1 MSSDTAP
8 LQAPLAGLRVLETAT
23 GVAGPYAARLLAML
37 GADVVK
43 VEPPDGDPART
54 QPIDD
59 APLDGLSPLFI
70 HLNAGKRN
78 ASSVPD
84 DWPELIID
92 DRVRVDIP
100 PPWFGEGGPAVVS
113 VTPWGIDGPRA
124 GLIADELIVQ
134 AESGF
139 LGFNRDAD
147 DLPLRLP
154 GWPAQYMAGSV
165 AAVGAMGALRDG
177 VGHMDVSWL
186 AAFLTSVEL
195 AYADALHCE
204 RRREPVG
211 AHPPTAFP
219 SGAIPCADGF
229 VAPGSIRAVD
239 WEMQCLFYER
249 PDLIEDPEYTSRQRR
264 VAHID
269 ELWEIITP
277 WYSARTKREIFQLA
291 LDTPWAV
298 GMVMTPTDA
307 IDDPHLTERNF
318 LRPTES
324 AAGTVQAIGT
334 LWRGEGLE
342 PGAMRLSERAG
353 DSPPELPAT
362 SVAGSDAGSLERLD
376 GLRVLEMTVAWAGPY
391 VGNLLTPLGV
401 EVVKL
406 EAQAP
411 FDGWRALRPY
421 DHGMR
426 PGQKEMVDDNRFFEA
441 SGLFNSLNRGKRG
454 CVLSLA
460 SEEGREV
467 FLDMIGQFDAIVAN
481 FSANVLPSLGLDW
494 ATLERANPG
503 LVVVRMPAFGIDG
516 PYSSAAGYGSI
527 VEAMGGIGHRQGYDR
542 EGARISNIYY
552 PDPVGGVHAA
562 VALMAGLHRR
572 DRTGRG
578 GEIDLSQQEATW
590 SLHGDALVLA
600 STEGRD
606 VGRVGNR
613 EPAAAGGPTSV
624 SGIFT
629 TSDERWVAVVGGPPC
644 AASVESA
651 AATNADDLITAVN
664 AEGGIAAIVTDPW
677 SAPATEPV
685 ASMLE
690 TVEHPVTGPVRHV
703 ASPFVLDGKRPV
715 SAGPAPLFDQHT
727 DEVIAELAGYGDAKL
742 AELRANEVIG
752 GELPP
757 PAEIGLRF

>member
-1 MSSDTAP
+1 
-8 LQAPLAGLRVLETAT
+8 
-23 GVAGPYAARLLAML
+23 ML

-43 VEPPDGDPART
+43 VEPEGGDPART
-54 QPIDD
+54 QPVDD
-59 APLDGLSPLFI
+59 EPVAGLSPLYV

-78 ASSVPD
+78 APSVPD
-84 DWPELIID
+84 DWPQLVLD
-92 DRVRVDIP
+92 DRVRGDIP
-100 PPWFGEGGPAVVS
+100 ASWLDDGGPSVVS
-113 VTPWGIDGPRA
+113 VTPWGLDGPSA
-124 GLIADELIVQ
+124 GRIADELIVQ
-134 AESGF
+134 AQSGF
-139 LGFNRDAD
+139 LGFNRDPD

-154 GWPAQYMAGSV
+154 GWPAQYMAGAV
-165 AAVGAMGALRDG
+165 AAVGAMAALRDG
-177 VGHMDVSWL
+177 VRQVDVSWL

-204 RRREPVG
+204 RPRDPVG

-219 SGAIPCADGF
+219 SGAIACADGF

-264 VAHID
+264 VDHLD

-298 GMVMTPTDA
+298 GMVMTPSDA
-307 IDDPHLTERNF
+307 LDDPHLAERGF
-318 LRPTES
+318 LQPIETS
-324 AAGTVQAIGT
+324 DGAATGVGT
-334 LWRGEGLE
+334 LWRGDGLDLPALRVSE
-342 PGAMRLSERAG
+342 PAA
-353 DSPPELPAT
+353 DDPPESPST
-362 SVAGSDAGSLERLD
+362 SPSTLTSTGNGLGALTRLD

-391 VGNLLTPLGV
+391 VGNLLAPLGV

-426 PGQKEMVDDNRFFEA
+426 PGQEDMVHDNRFFEA
-441 SGLFNSLNRGKRG
+441 SGLFNALNRGKRG
-454 CVLSLA
+454 CILSLA
-460 SEEGREV
+460 SDEGREV

-503 LVVVRMPAFGIDG
+503 LVVVRMPAFGVDG
-516 PYSSAAGYGSI
+516 PYSSAVGYGSI
-527 VEAMGGIGHRQGYDR
+527 IEAMGGIAHRQGYER
-542 EGARISNIYY
+542 EGARVSNIYY

-562 VALMAGLHRR
+562 VALLAGLHRR
-572 DRTGRG
+572 DRTGKG

-600 STEGRD
+600 SAEGRD
-606 VGRVGNR
+606 VGRTGNR
-613 EPAAAGGPTSV
+613 EPAPKGGAASV
-624 SGIFT
+624 SGIFAT
-629 TSDERWVAVVGGPPC
+629 GDEGWVAVVGGPDCGPL
-644 AASVESA
+644 VEA
-651 AATNADDLITAVN
+651 AADQSTAALV
-664 AEGGIAAIVTDPW
+664 AAVEAVGGMAAPVTDPW
-677 SAPATEPV
+677 SAPALEPV

-690 TVEHPVTGPVRHV
+690 TVAHPVTGPARHV
-703 ASPFVLDGKRPV
+703 ASPFVFDGQRPS

-727 DEVIAELAGYGDAKL
+727 DEVIAELAGYDDAKL
-742 AELRANEVIG
+742 AELRAKEVIG